1 MLNDAVGEVL
11 EKEAEFGVLTLVLL
25 PGRYDTFLS
34 FGFLIYK
41 TRVLLND
48 RSEAVLVVNQV
59 AHSFILFSGTSMFH
73 PPLWNRP
80 KNPQRSNHKVETIDT
95 TAHCFFLSSSKIV

>member
-11 EKEAEFGVLTLVLL
+11 EKEAGFGILTLVLL

-48 RSEAVLVVNQV
+48 LSPR
-59 AHSFILFSGTSMFH
+59 TSTVIQGMEKY
-73 PPLWNRP
+73 NP
-80 KNPQRSNHKVETIDT
+80 KH
-95 TAHCFFLSSSKIV
+95 